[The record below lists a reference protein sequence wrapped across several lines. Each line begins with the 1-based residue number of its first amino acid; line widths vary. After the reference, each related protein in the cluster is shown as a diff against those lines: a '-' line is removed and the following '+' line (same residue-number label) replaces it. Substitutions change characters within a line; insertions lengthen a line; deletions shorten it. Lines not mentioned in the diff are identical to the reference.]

1 MPVQIDMD
9 MPKNCRDCIF
19 MFESPVEIKA
29 CLLERQVIKRVR
41 YLTVQRAH
49 FCPLREVK

>member
-9 MPKNCRDCIF
+9 MPKCCRGCAF
-19 MFESPVEIKA
+19 MFESPVGIKA
-29 CLLERQVIKRVR
+29 CFIAKQIIKRIR

-49 FCPLREVK
+49 FCPLRDVK